1 MHFAPKIK
9 EEFLKSSCLLLICCL
24 FFYALAWTS
33 ADTPKSRP
41 DSHAPIGVMGDH
53 GHKTREVMLSYRFMA
68 MDMQGL
74 QSGTAAV
81 ETTEVLKDFMMAP
94 TAMRMQMHGFGAMFA
109 PHDKFT
115 LMAMANYQ
123 LLRMEMEGA
132 HHHTGGH
139 HGQPVGHHEMASS
152 GVGDAKLEALLM
164 LWKRPH
170 FTLLGNIGVSLP
182 TGSIS
187 KNGADEN
194 PLPYP
199 MQLGSGSFE
208 VRPGVT
214 LFGYHGNWSYGS
226 QLRGAF
232 PLHTNSQEYRHGNA
246 ATATAWMARRMNDWF
261 SLSGRL
267 FLTHS
272 GNITGHHPEL
282 NPLMSPSHRPD
293 WRGGQRLDFAISSNL
308 MVPTGTFA
316 GQRLAVEF
324 QMPLYQNLNGTQL
337 KTTWRLI
344 LGWQYAFHL

>member
-1 MHFAPKIK
+1 MKN
-9 EEFLKSSCLLLICCL
+9 SCLPLICYL
-24 FFYALAWTS
+24 FFHALIFTA

-53 GHKTREVMLSYRFMA
+53 GHKTREVMLSYRFMV

-74 QSGTAAV
+74 QSGTTSI
-81 ETTEVLKDFMMAP
+81 ETADVLEDFMMAP
-94 TAMRMQMHGFGAMFA
+94 TTMQMQMHGFGAMFA
-109 PHDKFT
+109 PHDKLT

-139 HGQPVGHHEMASS
+139 HGHPVGHHEMSS
-152 GVGDAKLEALLM
+152 LGVGDAKLEVLLT
-164 LWKRPH
+164 LWKRPNL
-170 FTLLGNIGVSLP
+170 TLLGNIGTSFP
-182 TGSIS
+182 AGSIS
-187 KNGADEN
+187 QKGDSGAL
-194 PLPYP
+194 LPYP

-208 VRPGVT
+208 ARLGGT
-214 LFGYHGNWSYGS
+214 LFGYHQNWSYGS
-226 QLRGAF
+226 QLRGIF
-232 PLHTNSQEYRHGNA
+232 PLHTNSQGYRHG
-246 ATATAWMARRMNDWF
+246 TAVSGTAWGARRLSDWL

-267 FLTHS
+267 FFTHS

-282 NPLMSPSHRPD
+282 NPRMSPSHRPD
-293 WRGGQRLDFAISSNL
+293 GRGGQRLDFAISSNL

-337 KTTWRLI
+337 KTTWGLI

>member
-1 MHFAPKIK
+1 M
-9 EEFLKSSCLLLICCL
+9 KSFCLLLTCYL
-24 FFYALAWTS
+24 SFYPLTWTS

-53 GHKTREVMLSYRFMA
+53 GHKSREVMLSYRFMA

-74 QSGTAAV
+74 QSGTTTV
-81 ETTEVLKDFMMAP
+81 ETTAVLKDFMMAP

-109 PHDKFT
+109 PHHRLT

-123 LLRMEMEGA
+123 HLRMEMEGA
-132 HHHTGGH
+132 HQHTGDH
-139 HGQPVGHHEMASS
+139 HGHPIGHHEMSSS
-152 GVGDAKLEALLM
+152 GVGDAKFEGLLAF
-164 LWKRPH
+164 WKRPH

-187 KNGADEN
+187 KNGADGN
-194 PLPYP
+194 LFPYP

-214 LFGYHGNWSYGS
+214 LFGYHSNWSYGG
-226 QLRGAF
+226 QLRGTF
-232 PLHTNSQEYRHGNA
+232 PLHINSQEYQHG
-246 ATATAWMARRMNDWF
+246 TALSGTTWGARRLNDWF
-261 SLSGRL
+261 SLGGRL
-267 FLTHS
+267 FFTHWGDIS
-272 GNITGHHPEL
+272 GSHPEL

-293 WRGGQRLDFAISSNL
+293 WRGGQRLDIAISSNL
-308 MVPTGTFA
+308 IVPTGTFA

-324 QMPLYQNLNGTQL
+324 QMPLYQNLTGTQL
-337 KTTWRLI
+337 KTTWRVI

>member
-1 MHFAPKIK
+1 M
-9 EEFLKSSCLLLICCL
+9 KSFCLLLTCYL
-24 FFYALAWTS
+24 FFYPLTWTS

-53 GHKTREVMLSYRFMA
+53 GHKTGEVMLSYRFMA

-74 QSGTAAV
+74 QSGTTTV
-81 ETTEVLKDFMMAP
+81 ETAEVLKAFMMAP
-94 TAMRMQMHGFGAMFA
+94 TTMQMQMHGFGAMFA
-109 PHDKFT
+109 PHDKLT

-123 LLRMEMEGA
+123 FLRMEMEGA
-132 HHHTGGH
+132 HLHKEGH
-139 HGQPVGHHEMASS
+139 QGPLVGHHEMSSS
-152 GVGDAKLEALLM
+152 GVGDAKLEGLLT

-170 FTLLGNIGVSLP
+170 FTLLGNIGVSFP

-187 KNGADEN
+187 KNGADGN
-194 PLPYP
+194 LHPYP
-199 MQLGSGSFE
+199 MLLGSGSFQA
-208 VRPGVT
+208 RPGVT
-214 LFGYHGNWSYGS
+214 LFGYRQNWSYGG

-232 PLHTNSQEYRHGNA
+232 PLHTNSQEYRHGPA
-246 ATATAWMARRMNDWF
+246 VSATAWGARRLNDWI
-261 SLSGRL
+261 SLSGR
-267 FLTHS
+267 FFFTHW
-272 GNITGHHPEL
+272 GNIIGNHPEL
-282 NPLMSPSHRPD
+282 DPLMSPSHRPD

-337 KTTWRLI
+337 KTTWKLI